1 MALLSKGAR
10 MIADAVDSSDHLEV
24 VKLQPPDGLVVAD
37 SRSGERYGVSV
48 YDQLSRPEGG
58 G

>member
-10 MIADAVDSSDHLEV
+10 MIADAVDLSDHLEV

-48 YDQLSRPEGG
+48 HDQREGASG
-58 G
+58 